1 MRREIDYGLARR
13 SIVRDYRSGTL
24 TRQDVC
30 DAHPELMRA
39 ARHLGRQSQESC
51 PVCGVEGLKY
61 VSYVYGDALKVGNGR
76 AVANSAELR
85 KLGKAHDELK
95 CYDVE
100 VCLECA
106 WNFMVRSFLV
116 GRRVAG

>member
-1 MRREIDYGLARR
+1 M
-13 SIVRDYRSGTL
+13 
-24 TRQDVC
+24 C

-39 ARHLGRQSQESC
+39 ARNMGRESHETC
-51 PVCGVEGLKY
+51 PVCGVEGLRY

-76 AVANSAELR
+76 AIANATELR
-85 KLGKAHDELK
+85 KLGRAYDELK

-100 VCLECA
+100 VCVDCS
-106 WNFMVRSFLV
+106 WNFMVRSFMV